1 MSGEELL
8 GEYLANNPRI
18 KSKGTERLLRYA
30 LAHFGRYLDKSVE
43 AVDFTDRNLVGFMRY
58 RRGDTVRGRQIA
70 EATLEHEAAKLAA
83 LGKYAAH
90 LGLVPPL
97 RFTVSHQKPGTPKAM
112 LDHQIRNLFR
122 AALSAKHSIGGV
134 PENIF
139 FPAVFAIIWDTG
151 ERIGAIHKLERRDID
166 LERLELTFRFRK
178 GGHDRETTRPIRP
191 STARAIARLIA
202 ANPTDRPLAPVI
214 ATSLYHHLNRI
225 IAAAGIPQDRR
236 LKFHALRKSHASYYK
251 AAGGDAT
258 ASLGHSSDAVT
269 LKHYIDP
276 KIAGGKTPTQL
287 LFDPMR
293 PSFLDWFRRL
303 AHRFGLWSIL
313 SSLIV

>member
-8 GEYLANNPRI
+8 SEYLASNPRI
-18 KSKGTERLLRYA
+18 KSKGTERLLRFA
-30 LAHFGRYLDKSVE
+30 LKQFGRYLGRPSD
-43 AVDFTDRNLVGFMRY
+43 AADFTDKNLVGFMRY
-58 RRGDTVRGRQIA
+58 RRETKVRGKQIA

-83 LGKYAAH
+83 IGKYAAH

-97 RFTVSHQKPGTPKAM
+97 RFTVTHQRPGTTKAM
-112 LDHQIRNLFR
+112 LDHQIRKLFHS
-122 AALSAKHSIGGV
+122 ALSAKHSIGGI
-134 PENIF
+134 PEKIY

-166 LERLELTFRFRK
+166 LERLEIRFRFRK
-178 GGHDRETTRPIRP
+178 GGHESTRPIRR
-191 STARAIARLIA
+191 STAKAIERLLTV
-202 ANPTDRPLAPVI
+202 NPSDRPMAPVI

-225 IAAAGIPQDRR
+225 LEAAGIPKDRK

-276 KIAGGKTPTQL
+276 KIVAGKTPTEL
-287 LFDPMR
+287 LFDPLGFSPLR
-293 PSFLDWFRRL
+293 WVNRL
-303 AHRFGLWSIL
+303 ASKFGLWSIFTML
-313 SSLIV
+313 EL